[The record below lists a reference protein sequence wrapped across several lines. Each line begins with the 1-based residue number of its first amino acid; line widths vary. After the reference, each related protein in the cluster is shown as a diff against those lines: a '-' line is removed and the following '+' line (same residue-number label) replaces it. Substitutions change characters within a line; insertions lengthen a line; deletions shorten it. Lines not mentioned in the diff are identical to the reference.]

1 MLPALKIQSEAN
13 VMAASRKSDGG
24 DYEID
29 INDIVK
35 IAITSKYDPLNDIS
49 WHQASD

>member
-1 MLPALKIQSEAN
+1 MT
-13 VMAASRKSDGG
+13 ASRQSDGG

-29 INDIVK
+29 NNDIVK

-49 WHQASD
+49 WHQVKD